1 MTHAIYPAAQAGSF
15 SASAGPLRQIIIDPP
30 SEEILPGVPAAEVN
44 NTSEPD
50 VPSSVA
56 QAPVVPVP
64 PRVLR
69 IDVGGIRKFHRQHAG
84 SSDDSPT
91 PRSPDPLLRVPASPK
106 PPLTP
111 RRGEFASQLEAMDK
125 KLAEGTTTYMKWKL
139 TCAQWIMQCVPGCIM
154 KEVRCASPLDNNGC
168 CCTVE
173 KRLLVHLKERIQC
186 VSSCAGCCAAL
197 PCCLESICCVG
208 KQLCQAGCCSP
219 RNSATVVPLTVVTP
233 QNN

>member
-1 MTHAIYPAAQAGSF
+1 MTYAIYPAAQNGSF
-15 SASAGPLRQIIIDPP
+15 SGTPPGPISQIIIDPP
-30 SEEILPGVPAAEVN
+30 SDERLPGVPAAEIDNVP
-44 NTSEPD
+44 EPD
-50 VPSSVA
+50 VPGSVA
-56 QAPVVPVP
+56 QAPAA

-69 IDVGGIRKFHRQHAG
+69 IDVGGIRNFQRQHAQR

-139 TCAQWIMQCVPGCIM
+139 TCAQWIMQCVPGCIL
-154 KEVRCASPLDNNGC
+154 KEVRCASPLDNGGC
-168 CCTVE
+168 CCTVQ
-173 KRLLVHLKERIQC
+173 KRLLVRLKERIQC

-197 PCCLESICCVG
+197 PCCLESICCSA

-219 RNSATVVPLTVVTP
+219 RNSATVVPLSHVAP
-233 QNN
+233 QGN